1 MEVKSDIA
9 SKFVLIEEFEIFS
22 QIVENIPAV
31 LLMFSANYKELIYA
45 SPSYEKIYGRSREN
59 LYKHPES
66 WMNNIHSED
75 RDHVIR
81 IDQDNHSKG
90 YEIEYRIV
98 RPDGSIKWVHDRVS
112 INHDKSGNIHS
123 IFRFIEDIDHRR
135 QIYESM
141 RDAFQRSVE
150 IVHSIPSGLFIY
162 QYIPEDKLI
171 LIDGNPSAERL
182 TGLKIDEWRNAELS
196 DIMPNARKLGVI
208 EKCLKVIKTGQPIE
222 IDDLHYKDERFEG
235 NFRMRIFRMPGDQL
249 GIAFEDITEL
259 KKSNER
265 EAQAYAQGRIEIVDT
280 LLHNIGNAINSVTT
294 GIGTIQEN
302 LYNKKL
308 SRHIVSLANAIKSH
322 IDDFANYIKN
332 DPQGQKVAD
341 FIIALAEDFVKQEE
355 NLTRIVNRVRERAQ
369 HIADIIRTEKVLSK
383 RNVYRKEINLR
394 KAIDDAI
401 NVLLD
406 SIRKRDIEVK
416 IDCELAP
423 KEINVQ
429 ESQFHQMLINLVKN
443 SIEAI
448 DEFSKKVD
456 DWNYTPSITIKSY
469 IKDENF
475 VIEVI
480 DNGIGIEQDNIE
492 MIFRPGYTTKETGSG
507 LGLHSVA
514 NFVNGCGGQIYAI
527 SEGIYKG
534 ATMRIVLPVS
544 SIS

>member
-1 MEVKSDIA
+1 MKINSNMANGFVLTEKSDI
-9 SKFVLIEEFEIFS
+9 FN

-31 LLMFSANYKELIYA
+31 LLLFSDNYKELIYV
-45 SPSYEKIYGRSREN
+45 SESYEKVFGRSRQN
-59 LYKHPES
+59 LYEHPES
-66 WMNNIHSED
+66 WINNIHPED
-75 RDHVIR
+75 RDYVVK
-81 IDQDNHSKG
+81 IDQDDHSKG
-90 YEIEYRIV
+90 YEIEYRII

-112 INHDKSGNIHS
+112 INLDKSGKLHS
-123 IFRFIEDIDHRR
+123 TFRFIEDIDHHK
-135 QIYESM
+135 QVYESM

-162 QYIPEDKLI
+162 QYFPEDKLI
-171 LIDGNPSAERL
+171 LLDGNPAAERL
-182 TGLKIDEWRNAELS
+182 TGLKIEEWRNAEFN
-196 DIMPNARKLGVI
+196 DMMPHARKLGI
-208 EKCLKVIKTGQPIE
+208 TEKCIKVIKTGKPIE
-222 IDDLHYKDERFEG
+222 IDDLYYKDERFEG
-235 NFRMRIFRMPGDQL
+235 NFRMRIFRMPGEQL

-302 LYNKKL
+302 LYNRRL
-308 SRHIVSLANAIKSH
+308 SRHIVSLANAVKSN

-355 NLTRIVNRVRERAQ
+355 NLTNIVNRVRERAQ

-383 RNVYRKEINLR
+383 RNVYRKEISLR
-394 KAIDDAI
+394 NAIDDAI

-406 SIRKRDIEVK
+406 SIKKRHIEVT
-416 IDCELAP
+416 IDCESAP
-423 KEINVQ
+423 KEINIQ

-448 DEFSKKVD
+448 DELSKKVD
-456 DWNYTPSITIKSY
+456 NLDYVPSITIKSY
-469 IKDENF
+469 IENENF

-480 DNGIGIEQDNIE
+480 DNGIGIDKVNID

-514 NFVNGCGGQIYAI
+514 NFVNGCGGQIYAK
-527 SEGIYKG
+527 SDGLYKG
-534 ATMRIVLPVS
+534 TTMQIVLPVS

>member
-1 MEVKSDIA
+1 MKINSEVANKFVLNEKSDI
-9 SKFVLIEEFEIFS
+9 FN

-31 LLMFSANYKELIYA
+31 LLLFYDNYKELIYA
-45 SPSYEKIYGRSREN
+45 SESYEKVFGRSRQN
-59 LYKHPES
+59 LYEHPES
-66 WMNNIHSED
+66 WINNIHPED
-75 RDHVIR
+75 RDHVVK
-81 IDQDNHSKG
+81 IDQDGHSKG
-90 YEIEYRIV
+90 YEIEYRIL
-98 RPDGSIKWVHDRVS
+98 RPDGSTKWVHDHVS
-112 INHDKSGNIHS
+112 KNFDKSGKLHS
-123 IFRFIEDIDHRR
+123 TFRFIEDIDHHK
-135 QIYESM
+135 QVYESM

-162 QYIPEDKLI
+162 QYLPEDKLI
-171 LIDGNPSAERL
+171 LIDGNPAAERL
-182 TGLKIDEWRNAELS
+182 TGLKIEEWCNAELN
-196 DIMPNARKLGVI
+196 DMMPYARKLGI
-208 EKCLKVIKTGQPIE
+208 TEKCIKVIKTGKPIE
-222 IDDLHYKDERFEG
+222 IDDLYYKDERFEG
-235 NFRMRIFRMPGDQL
+235 NFRMRIFRMPGEQL

-302 LYNKKL
+302 LHNRRL
-308 SRHIVSLANAIKSH
+308 SKHIVSLANAVKSN

-355 NLTRIVNRVRERAQ
+355 NLTKIVNRVHERAQ
-369 HIADIIRTEKVLSK
+369 HIADIIRTERTLSK

-394 KAIDDAI
+394 NAIDDAI

-406 SIRKRDIEVK
+406 SIKKRYIEIT
-416 IDCELAP
+416 IDCESAP
-423 KEINVQ
+423 KEINIQ

-448 DEFSKKVD
+448 DELSKKVD
-456 DWNYTPSITIKSY
+456 NPDYVPSIIIKSY
-469 IKDENF
+469 IKNENF

-480 DNGIGIEQDNIE
+480 DNGIGIDEVNID
-492 MIFRPGYTTKETGSG
+492 MIFRPGYTTKKTGSG

-514 NFVNGCGGQIYAI
+514 NFVDGCGGQIYAK
-527 SEGIYKG
+527 SEGLYKG
-534 ATMRIVLPVS
+534 TTMQIVLPVS